1 MIQDRINDMPRK
13 VLDNYFSPNVNMW
26 FQYNRYDDYTYFPFG
41 AIKEENIE
49 QLRKYGKA
57 HIVYSPTK
65 YNWVVSD
72 KFKQ

>member
-1 MIQDRINDMPRK
+1 MQQITPLFDKLFI
-13 VLDNYFSPNVNMW
+13 STNV
-26 FQYNRYDDYTYFPFG
+26 
-41 AIKEENIE
+41 E

-65 YNWVVSD
+65 YKWVVSD